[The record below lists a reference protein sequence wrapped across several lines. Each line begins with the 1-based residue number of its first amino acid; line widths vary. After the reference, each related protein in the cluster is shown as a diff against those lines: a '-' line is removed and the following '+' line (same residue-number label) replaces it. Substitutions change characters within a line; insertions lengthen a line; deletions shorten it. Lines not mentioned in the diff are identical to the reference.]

1 MSQHSKPY
9 SRFDPAHLFDGLFVP
24 TSGRKRGRLYVPPK
38 QFGDTVI
45 SFQGFEELGA
55 DDQSVLLAISAQL
68 GVDGLVI
75 KHDVEVGEIAQE
87 LQLKIALK
95 DDLKSDLASKKTSLR
110 SIFYDAGYEIES
122 GAAFDAIKRCLNRL
136 ANAQIREIDA
146 SGWDRRC
153 NLIAVKFNHENGD
166 IYVAANP
173 RLTEAIF
180 HGQHVKISLYE
191 RNQINGEVAKILHAW
206 LCSNIRLG
214 NAMPMVAINT
224 LLPHVYGQER
234 LEKASRQQLS
244 SFRLQIKKALQ
255 EISDKTKWKIALSGP
270 YAAIERP
277 KELPALEQLFP
288 HGKGIVDLNFLD

>member
-87 LQLKIALK
+87 LQLRIALK

-136 ANAQIREIDA
+136 ANAQIREID
-146 SGWDRRC
+146 SRGWDRRC
-153 NLIAVKFNHENGD
+153 NLIAVKFNHQNGD
-166 IYVAANP
+166 IFIAANP

-191 RNQINGEVAKILHAW
+191 RNQIKGEVAKILHAW

-214 NAMPMVAINT
+214 SAMPSVKIDT
-224 LLPHVYGQER
+224 LLPHIYGQER
-234 LEKASRQQLS
+234 LERASPRQMS
-244 SFRLQIKKALQ
+244 SFRQQTKRALK
-255 EISDKTKWKIALSGP
+255 EISNKTDWKITISGA
-270 YAAIERP
+270 YSAIQRP
-277 KELPALEQLFP
+277 KNLPPLEEIFP
-288 HGKGIVDLNFLD
+288 HGKGIVDLEFLD